1 MTTGTEAPA
10 HAQPARKP
18 PPVRPG
24 AARARWLK
32 PLVLPLGLGRLEIT
46 DAAGRA
52 EAYDVGAHLDADNR
66 VVGFRLVNDEDEG
79 YDLFTDCSRWACSC
93 PRFGAH
99 GDKGVEGCAHAA
111 GLRAAL
117 AALLATALAQAALR
131 AAAFVLCGG
140 FADFEGAFDH
150 SAVNFTTL
158 G

>member
-10 HAQPARKP
+10 HAQTARKRP
-18 PPVRPG
+18 PLRPA

-32 PLVLPLGLGRLEIT
+32 PVVLPLGIGRLEIT

-66 VVGFRLVNDEDEG
+66 VVGFRLVTDDDEG
-79 YDLFTDCSRWACSC
+79 YDLFTDCSRWAYSC

-117 AALLATALAQAALR
+117 AALLATALAQAALW
-131 AAAFVLCGG
+131 AEAFVLCGEP
-140 FADFEGAFDH
+140 ADVEGAFDH